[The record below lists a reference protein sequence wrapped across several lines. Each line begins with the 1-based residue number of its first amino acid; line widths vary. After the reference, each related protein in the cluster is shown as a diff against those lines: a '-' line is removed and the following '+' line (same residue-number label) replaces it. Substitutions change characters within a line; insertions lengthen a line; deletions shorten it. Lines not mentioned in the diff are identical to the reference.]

1 MVTNED
7 YAKRAVELGHS
18 VISSCE
24 HGNQGN
30 YRECALLAEKYSLR
44 WRYVSEAYF
53 VKDRHEK
60 DNTNCH
66 IILAAKTAKGV
77 GDLNFALSEANISGF
92 YYRPRVDMELLLSLD
107 PKDVFVTTACIA
119 GVFKY
124 GEEEAEKLILCF
136 AQHFRDSF
144 MLEVQYHDTEKQQEV
159 NQFLLKLYRR
169 HGIPLI
175 MGTDSHFIYPEDA
188 VLRQQRLEANHIR
201 YEDESGWY
209 MDYPSGAEAYRR
221 FQKQGVL
228 SDAQIREAIANTN
241 VFLTFEDVIFDRSKK
256 LPSIYPNL
264 SQEERNQKYNVL
276 SNLFDYAMDD
286 ENVALPRNPVKSKY
300 VKVKYSESDSV
311 IREPLPSEVVT
322 EIISQIGTL
331 PLMERRLM
339 ALLLFTGMRRGEVLG
354 LRWEDLDFKTGFI
367 TVRRNATYAHN
378 QAEVTTPK
386 TSNGFRSLP
395 LYAQL
400 VEMLG
405 TPKKSGYI
413 IGEQKTP
420 ITGTAYQCMF
430 EKIRKTVDLHGAT
443 AHVFR
448 HSYLTMLDEAGVD
461 PKTLQYIAGHGNFSF
476 TMNRYVHGRKK
487 AAQEAGVKFE
497 KLINKASDS
506 PAFAD
511 ANISAFGASGKD
523 KTVRAIS

>member
-1 MVTNED
+1 MECDPKGAHNM
-7 YAKRAVELGHS
+7 A
-18 VISSCE
+18 SS
-24 HGNQGN
+24 
-30 YRECALLAEKYSLR
+30 YRERVYLGIDEEGHEIIKWASGDSKRELHDSIVRLYVKYGKIDRFLAEMQKPLSGE
-44 WRYVSEAYF
+44 S
-53 VKDRHEK
+53 
-60 DNTNCH
+60 
-66 IILAAKTAKGV
+66 AKKV
-77 GDLNFALSEANISGF
+77 VL
-92 YYRPRVDMELLLSLD
+92 
-107 PKDVFVTTACIA
+107 
-119 GVFKY
+119 
-124 GEEEAEKLILCF
+124 
-136 AQHFRDSF
+136 FRDYYEKVW
-144 MLEVQYHDTEKQQEV
+144 LPEKQRSCKSTTLAGYMGYFRKYLLPEFGDCNLYGIRPFDIQEYF
-159 NQFLLKLYRR
+159 QSIPHLTLK
-169 HGIPLI
+169 
-175 MGTDSHFIYPEDA
+175 T
-188 VLRQQRLEANHIR
+188 
-201 YEDESGWY
+201 
-209 MDYPSGAEAYRR
+209 
-221 FQKQGVL
+221 QK
-228 SDAQIREAIANTN
+228 EH
-241 VFLTFEDVIFDRSKK
+241 
-256 LPSIYPNL
+256 
-264 SQEERNQKYNVL
+264 YNVL

-311 IREPLPSEVVT
+311 IREPLSSEVVT

-506 PAFAD
+506 PAS
-511 ANISAFGASGKD
+511 ANVNIPSFTVSGKD
-523 KTVRAIS
+523 KTAGVIS